1 MVDHNPMWLV
11 SLYEERLLGT
21 DADTQENAIRMEA
34 ETGRNHPQA
43 KEPGILGWDQRL
55 AESHKGASLSEL
67 SGGANSANT
76 LMAD

>member
-21 DADTQENAIRMEA
+21 DADTQENTIRMEA

-43 KEPGILGWDQRL
+43 KEPGMLG
-55 AESHKGASLSEL
+55 
-67 SGGANSANT
+67 
-76 LMAD
+76 

>member
-34 ETGRNHPQA
+34 VTVSNHPQA
-43 KEPGILGWDQRL
+43 KEPGMLG
-55 AESHKGASLSEL
+55 
-67 SGGANSANT
+67 
-76 LMAD
+76 